1 MRVTYLGHSSVLLE
15 IDGVRLLTDPLLRDR
30 VVHLVPAL
38 GAGWPRRG
46 PERRRGAGV
55 PLHHDHFD
63 PASLKLLDRGAQL
76 IVPHGARRGRAPR
89 FRAHLRAGAGES
101 IEIGALRIEATPAE
115 HRSGRL
121 LAHGPRPVGFRIAGT
136 SSAYFAGDTDLF
148 ADMEKIRG
156 DGLDLA
162 LLPVWGWGPRLPAGH
177 LDPTTAARAA
187 ALLEPRV
194 AVPIHWGT
202 FAMRRYE
209 ASEAAVPDRP
219 AVPVRERGRG
229 DRGPGR
235 GARAS
240 AGPELGRL
248 FARDRW

>member
-15 IDGVRLLTDPLLRDR
+15 IDGVRVLTDPLLRDR
-30 VVHLVPAL
+30 VVHLVRHSEPVGLDEVRSVDAVL
-38 GAGWPRRG
+38 
-46 PERRRGAGV
+46 V
-55 PLHHDHFD
+55 SHLHHDHFH

-76 IVPHGARRGRAPR
+76 IVPRGARARAER
-89 FRAHLRAGAGES
+89 LGFERTSELAAGES
-101 IEIGALRIEATPAE
+101 TEIGALRIEATPAE

-202 FAMRRYE
+202 FAMLGMRRAKPHFLIDPPFQFE
-209 ASEAAVPDRP
+209 SAVEETG
-219 AVPVRERGRG
+219 APVEVRVLQ
-229 DRGPGR
+229 PGE
-235 GARAS
+235 S
-240 AGPELGRL
+240 S
-248 FARDRW
+248 DV

>member
-15 IDGVRLLTDPLLRDR
+15 LDGVRLLTDPLLRDR
-30 VVHLVPAL
+30 VAHLVRHAEPVGL
-38 GAGWPRRG
+38 D
-46 PERRRGAGV
+46 GV
-55 PLHHDHFD
+55 RNVDAVLVSHLHHDHFH
-63 PASLKLLDRGAQL
+63 PASLRLLERGAQL
-76 IVPHGARRGRAPR
+76 IVPHGARARAER
-89 FRAHLRAGAGES
+89 LGFERTTELAAGEDVTL
-101 IEIGALRIEATPAE
+101 GALRIEATPAE

-148 ADMEKIRG
+148 ADMEQIRG

-177 LDPTTAARAA
+177 LDPGTAARAA

-202 FAMRRYE
+202 FAMLGMRRAKPHFLIDPPFQFE
-209 ASEAAVPDRP
+209 SAVEETG
-219 AVPVRERGRG
+219 APVEVRVLQ
-229 DRGPGR
+229 PGE
-235 GARAS
+235 S
-240 AGPELGRL
+240 A
-248 FARDRW
+248 DV

>member
-15 IDGVRLLTDPLLRDR
+15 IDGVRVLTDPLLRDR
-30 VVHLVPAL
+30 VVHLVRHSEPVGLDEVRSVDAVL
-38 GAGWPRRG
+38 
-46 PERRRGAGV
+46 V
-55 PLHHDHFD
+55 SHLHHDHFH
-63 PASLKLLDRGAQL
+63 PASLKLLDRGARL
-76 IVPHGARRGRAPR
+76 IVPHGARARAER
-89 FRAHLRAGAGES
+89 LGFERTSELAAGES
-101 IEIGALRIEATPAE
+101 TQVGVLRIEATPAE

-121 LAHGPRPVGFRIAGT
+121 LARGPRPVGFRIAGT

-202 FAMRRYE
+202 FAMRGMRRAKPHFLIDPPFQFE
-209 ASEAAVPDRP
+209 SAVEETG
-219 AVPVRERGRG
+219 APVEVRVLQ
-229 DRGPGR
+229 PGE
-235 GARAS
+235 S
-240 AGPELGRL
+240 S
-248 FARDRW
+248 DV